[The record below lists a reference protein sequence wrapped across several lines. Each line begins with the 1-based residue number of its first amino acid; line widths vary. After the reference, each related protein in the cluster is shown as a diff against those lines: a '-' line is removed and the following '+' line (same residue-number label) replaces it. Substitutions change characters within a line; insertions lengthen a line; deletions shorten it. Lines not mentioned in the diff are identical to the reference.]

1 MITAYTRLRTTPVGN
16 VRALCTASLL
26 TLAGATHAFAHVR
39 QGQTEGFLTGLGHP
53 LSGLDHMLAMLSVGL
68 WGAQLGQP
76 AMWLLP
82 VTFPLVM
89 SLGGFL
95 ALVGMRLPGVE
106 AGVALS
112 ALLLGLMVAAEAKP
126 KLPVAASLIA
136 VFAIFHGYAHGAE
149 LPPGQSGL
157 TYSIGFV
164 VATGCLHLAGI
175 TIGLAHKWRSGQL
188 AIRLIGACVALA
200 GAVFLRGILA

>member
-1 MITAYTRLRTTPVGN
+1 MA
-16 VRALCTASLL
+16 
-26 TLAGATHAFAHVR
+26 LAGATNAFAHV
-39 QGQTEGFLTGLGHP
+39 QHGQTQSFLTGLGHP
-53 LSGLDHMLAMLSVGL
+53 LSGFDHMLAMISVGL
-68 WGAQLGQP
+68 WGAQLGPP

-95 ALVGMRLPGVE
+95 ALVGVRVPGAE
-106 AGVALS
+106 AAVALS

-126 KLPVAASLIA
+126 NLPVAASLVA

-149 LPPGQSGL
+149 LPAGDSGL

-164 VATGCLHLAGI
+164 AATGCLHLAGI

-188 AIRLIGACVALA
+188 AIRFIGACIALA
-200 GAVFLRGILA
+200 GAFFLKGVLA